1 MFILLVVFLIVLE
14 TLLHALHNL
23 AVKNGYQ
30 ELYAK
35 VVNELMMLGIVSFV
49 TFVIGASADVESSP
63 WFKAVHFV
71 HILTLFIGLSFIL
84 QVFFFLMTTTLY
96 RRKLRRHEFI
106 NPIEVIDIHNK
117 YRNNFPLFYRYFL
130 YSSKLKYD
138 VSFSFSNCNI
148 GDIIEVK
155 LIGNFFKNQYK
166 LTSDFSFSSY
176 IAQSYKKY
184 VIELTHISPIIWL
197 IALLGAAT
205 NYIRVVAI
213 DPILIPQV
221 CSTYDHEQ
229 DAYFGCSTYSL
240 LVFEGFIDIQL
251 ALSLIIMVLSMYYH
265 AQLES
270 IIATAYEH
278 IEDHVGF
285 CSQIKN
291 TPNEHYGLKI
301 LRRYFLTLG
310 KDVTDSGEIVDSVAM
325 GGNILDRSNFIELN
339 LGEKHRAKMVSR
351 IESAMS
357 VSMVRFLQTTNS
369 SYSEDRP
376 TTSKLL
382 KEWQLWMDRIRAWA
396 SSRRQYLLRTTNDDD
411 VGFSNTLRKDMVSCF
426 ILKVLFLKYR
436 GYSIIYNYRDSLL
449 CCTSSRL
456 SWCCFCSASPSPCF
470 SLSMSAFPR
479 LN

>member
-1 MFILLVVFLIVLE
+1 MVFLIVLE
-14 TLLHALHNL
+14 TLLHAFHNL
-23 AVKNGYQ
+23 AAKNGYL

-35 VVNELMMLGIVSFV
+35 VVNELMMLGVVSFV
-49 TFVIGASADVESSP
+49 TFVIGASTDVESSP

-96 RRKLRRHEFI
+96 RRRLRRHEFI
-106 NPIEVIDIHNK
+106 NPLEVIGLHNK
-117 YRNNFPLFYRYFL
+117 LQSDYPLIYRFFLF
-130 YSSKLKYD
+130 SSKWKYD
-138 VSFSFSNCNI
+138 LSFSFSNCNI

-184 VIELTHISPIIWL
+184 VIELTHISPIIWF

-213 DPILIPQV
+213 DPLLIPRV
-221 CSTYDHEQ
+221 CDSYDQEQ
-229 DAYFGCSTYSL
+229 DTYFGCSTYSL

-251 ALSLIIMVLSMYYH
+251 TLSLAIMVLSMYYH

-291 TPNEHYGLKI
+291 TPKEHYGLKI

-310 KDVTDSGEIVDSVAM
+310 KDVTDDGEIIDSVAM

-339 LGEKHRAKMVSR
+339 LGDKHRAKMVSR
-351 IESAMS
+351 IESTMS
-357 VSMVRFLQTTNS
+357 VSMMKFLQTKTS
-369 SYSEDRP
+369 SYLEERP
-376 TTSKLL
+376 AASALF

-396 SSRRQYLLRTTNDDD
+396 SSRRQYLLRTTNDDAD
-411 VGFSNTLRKDMVSCF
+411 GFSNTLRKDMVSCF
-426 ILKVLFLKYR
+426 LLKVT
-436 GYSIIYNYRDSLL
+436 I
-449 CCTSSRL
+449 
-456 SWCCFCSASPSPCF
+456 
-470 SLSMSAFPR
+470 
-479 LN
+479 